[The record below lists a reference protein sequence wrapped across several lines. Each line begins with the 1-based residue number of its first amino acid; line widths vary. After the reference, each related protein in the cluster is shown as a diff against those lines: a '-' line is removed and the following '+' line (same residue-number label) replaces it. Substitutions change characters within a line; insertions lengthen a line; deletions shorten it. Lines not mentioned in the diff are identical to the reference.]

1 METVLSFV
9 FMEAAPSGGRTRR
22 RRRQEVM
29 IANKSVGAALAIG
42 IACISATGCAS
53 QSAAFRQ
60 MSATD
65 HDVAARAT
73 GDSTLAAEHV
83 EAATRLRNDEAV
95 ACDGVTETDRD
106 QGAFARASDITGV
119 EVLRDRGAF
128 PKGPLQPSGIA
139 VYLRAEPGM
148 TQQWLGRIVACRR
161 AHVAV
166 VGQDRSGSPLTVP
179 DSEVAVSSTQVG
191 FRVSIT
197 SHDVD
202 AVRSVVERAKELAS
216 TARRT
221 IAWN

>member
-1 METVLSFV
+1 
-9 FMEAAPSGGRTRR
+9 
-22 RRRQEVM
+22 M
-29 IANKSVGAALAIG
+29 IANKSVGTAFAIG
-42 IACISATGCAS
+42 VACISAAGCAS

-65 HDVAARAT
+65 HDAAARTT
-73 GDSTLAAEHV
+73 GDSALAVEHV
-83 EAATRLRNDEAV
+83 EAARRLRNEEEA
-95 ACDGVTETDRD
+95 ACDGISETDRD
-106 QGAFARASDITGV
+106 QGPFAHASDVTGV

-148 TQQWLGRIVACRR
+148 TQQWLGRIVACHR
-161 AHVAV
+161 AYVAA
-166 VGQDRSGSPLTVP
+166 VGPDRSGSPLTVP
-179 DSEVAVSSTQVG
+179 DAEVAVSSTQVG

-202 AVRSVVERAKELAS
+202 AARSVVERARELAS
-216 TARRT
+216 TAPRT

>member
-1 METVLSFV
+1 
-9 FMEAAPSGGRTRR
+9 
-22 RRRQEVM
+22 M
-29 IANKSVGAALAIG
+29 IATKSVGTALAIG
-42 IACISATGCAS
+42 IACIGAVGCAS

-60 MSATD
+60 MSAAD
-65 HDVAARAT
+65 HEAAASSI
-73 GDSTLAAEHV
+73 GDATLAAEHV
-83 EAATRLRNDEAV
+83 DAARRLRNEEAV
-95 ACDGVTETDRD
+95 ACDGIAEADRD
-106 QGAFARASDITGV
+106 QGPFARAHDVTGV

-148 TQQWLGRIVACRR
+148 TQQWLGRIVACHR

-179 DSEVAVSSTQVG
+179 DAEVAVSSTQVG

-197 SHDVD
+197 SRDVD
-202 AVRSVVERAKELAS
+202 SVRSVVERARELAS
-216 TARRT
+216 TAPRT